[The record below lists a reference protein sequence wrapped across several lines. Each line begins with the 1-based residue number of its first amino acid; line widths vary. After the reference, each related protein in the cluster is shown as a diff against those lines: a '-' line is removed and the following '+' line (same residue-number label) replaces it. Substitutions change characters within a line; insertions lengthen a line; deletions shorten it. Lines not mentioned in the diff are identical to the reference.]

1 MIIVLKIIINTA
13 KVLFRKKSFII
24 MGIVAPAIAIVFF
37 SFAFGNDMNY
47 KIGIIDKDNTY
58 TSKQIID
65 SVRKI
70 ENIDVVDISKE
81 NYEILLV
88 SHQIQIAIIIE
99 EDFQRKLL
107 NLQKNKIT
115 IKSISN
121 SDVKETLLSIIKTEI
136 NNLTLIAK
144 VSNKNINE
152 FIKKNEDYRKDMI
165 NCNLNDIKEN
175 KPTIENS
182 IGIVIMMILIS
193 ASNITNFLIEDE
205 ENNIKDRVLVSG
217 IKQDSYYIALF
228 IVFYLL
234 SCISSIIYYVLCK
247 VFKLDFGMNNSN
259 YFFVV
264 MLFINL
270 VAISLNL
277 CISSFTKNRYIAS
290 TVNILI
296 IIPSCM
302 ISGVFWDFE
311 VMPKYLRYI
320 GDLMPQRWVYICI
333 KRLQMYNDIRSI
345 YQYIFYMIVLSIILF
360 LLSLF
365 MFKIKKSTK
374 ILNFR
379 KSR

>member
-1 MIIVLKIIINTA
+1 MLKIIINTA

-24 MGIVAPAIAIVFF
+24 MGVVAPAIAIVFF
-37 SFAFGNDMNY
+37 SFAFGNEMNY

-70 ENIDVVDISKE
+70 ENIDVVDISNE

-88 SHQIQIAIIIE
+88 SHQIQMAIIIE
-99 EDFQRKLL
+99 KDFQRKLL

-165 NCNLNDIKEN
+165 NYNLNDIKEN

-217 IKQDSYYIALF
+217 IKSYSYYISLF

-234 SCISSIIYYVLCK
+234 SCTSSIIYYFLCK
-247 VFKLDFGMNNSN
+247 ALKLDFGMNNSN

-270 VAISLNL
+270 VAIALNL

-296 IIPSCM
+296 VIPSCM

-311 VMPKYLRYI
+311 VMPKYLKYI
-320 GDLMPQRWVYICI
+320 GNLMPQRWVYICI
-333 KRLQMYNDIRSI
+333 KKLQLYNDIASI
-345 YQYIFYMIVLSIILF
+345 YQYIFYMTVLSAILL

-365 MFKIKKSTK
+365 MFKINK
-374 ILNFR
+374 IRN
-379 KSR
+379 K

>member
-1 MIIVLKIIINTA
+1 MLKIIINTA

>member
-1 MIIVLKIIINTA
+1 MLKIIINTA

-136 NNLTLIAK
+136 NNLTLIGK